1 MQPQEQSIDAQA
13 NGTKKEAKKKRRW
26 LRVSLITLGVI
37 LLLVIALI
45 AAVIIWLG
53 PIAESI
59 VERYDKEIIGRRI
72 EMSNLEIKLFK
83 GEISV
88 DSVQLFEPNDSTHF
102 ASIDRFETSIELREA
117 FKRHIDIT
125 RVGVVRPR
133 ASVVQRGSA
142 FNFDDIITFID
153 TTYLAEEEVDT
164 TEVESEPWRVS
175 IKNITLEDG
184 VAAYLDTELDQQWV
198 VSALDVYSDSIV
210 LEDAMTHIRASA
222 NINQR
227 ASLAGDL
234 NLNLDNLDFEF
245 KGTLSE
251 FSLSDIYK
259 YVVPVM
265 NISAIGGSLT
275 TDLAIEGNVDNITA
289 MDLTG
294 NLALNSFYLTARD
307 GRELFSA
314 GSIAANIS
322 ALNLDKQQYV
332 LSSLVASNYST
343 QFIMEKDGSTNFDGL
358 FYDEPEVSLETSSEN
373 VGDGIYDQREMV
385 TISTDESSSLM
396 SGMTIRI
403 GHLKLSGGDILY
415 ADRTMA
421 KEFEYQLSNINIESR
436 NFDIAARNKITVR
449 ANMPHQGTALLRW
462 EGSLNDFH
470 NQSLLASLQ
479 NINMEDFTPYC
490 EHYTAFPIT
499 SGNLTFRSQ
508 NNIINGELSGMNR
521 LGTYDFKVGKK
532 DKSLDPEFKIPLR
545 LGVYVLTDKDDHI
558 DIDLPVTGNID
569 SPEFSLRKVIFKAIG
584 NLLLKIVASP
594 FSWMSSDKQD
604 TFNAINFDLLD
615 PSISSEMYARLDKMA
630 EAMKEDE
637 TMKVSLKQSINYH
650 RARREIAELNLKM
663 AYYNSTQAES
673 DKRLD
678 MLELIRIQE
687 MKLSG
692 KEVAEFADSQ
702 LIARGI
708 DPQHLSTHAKAEAL
722 YGDIVDMQL
731 SRMMEGRN
739 KTIRNYMSF
748 QHKELAAD
756 SFTVESMTKEEMEA
770 YHGKERFGVT
780 LIIDG
785 EEIKV
790 EEKEEESDDKGAG
803 KGSDKGATE
812 ATETAG
818 KESAT
823 ESASE
828 GESATDEESS
838 SEQDNN
844 SSEQTLAMVETK
856 ETELTEE

>member
-1 MQPQEQSIDAQA
+1 MQSQEQNIDTQA
-13 NGTKKEAKKKRRW
+13 TDKKKSRKSRRW
-26 LRVSLITLGVI
+26 LRVTLITLASI
-37 LLLVIALI
+37 LLLVLVAV

-53 PIAESI
+53 PITEKV
-59 VERYDKEIIGRRI
+59 VERYDKELIGRRI
-72 EMSNLEIKLFK
+72 EMSNLRIKLFK
-83 GEISV
+83 GEIGV

-102 ASIDRFETSIELREA
+102 ASIDRFETSVDVREA

-125 RVGVVRPR
+125 RVSVVRPR

-142 FNFDDIITFID
+142 FNFDDILTFID
-153 TTYLAEEEVDT
+153 TTYLASEIDT

-175 IKNITLEDG
+175 LKNISLEDG
-184 VAAYLDTELDQQWV
+184 VASYLDTELDQQWV
-198 VSALDVYSDSIV
+198 VSALDVRTDSIV
-210 LEDAMTHIRASA
+210 LGDAVTRILASA

-227 ASLAGDL
+227 AALAGDL
-234 NLNLDNLDFEF
+234 GVNLDNLDFEF
-245 KGTLSE
+245 KGTLSQ

-259 YVVPVM
+259 YIVPVV
-265 NISAIGGSLT
+265 NISDIGGMLS
-275 TDLAIEGNVDNITA
+275 TDISVVGNANNITA
-289 MDLTG
+289 MDLAG
-294 NLALNSFYLTARD
+294 KLALDSFYLTGRD

-314 GSIAANIS
+314 GNITADIA

-343 QFIMEKDGSTNFDGL
+343 QFIMERDGTTNFDGL
-358 FYDEPEVSLETSSEN
+358 FYDEPEVSLETSSQR

-385 TISTDESSSLM
+385 TISTDENSSLM
-396 SGMTIRI
+396 SGMTLRI
-403 GHLKLSGGDILY
+403 GQLKLAKGNVFY
-415 ADRTMA
+415 ADRTMK
-421 KEFEYQLSNINIESR
+421 KEFEYRLSNISIESR
-436 NFDIAARNKITVR
+436 NFDIAASNKLTIR

-479 NINMEDFTPYC
+479 NVNMEDFTPFC

-508 NNIINGELSGMNR
+508 NTIINGELSGMNR

-604 TFNAINFDLLD
+604 TFKAINFDLLD
-615 PSISSEMYARLDKMA
+615 PSINSEQYARLDKMA
-630 EAMKEDE
+630 EALKGDE
-637 TMKVSLKQSINYH
+637 TMKVRLEQRVNYQ

-663 AYYNSTQAES
+663 AYYNSTQADN

-678 MLELIRIQE
+678 MLELITIQD
-687 MKLSG
+687 MKLSS
-692 KEVAEFADSQ
+692 KDVAEFADSQ

-748 QHKELAAD
+748 QHKELAPD
-756 SFTVESMTKEEMEA
+756 SFTIESMTKEEMES

-785 EEIKV
+785 EEIAV
-790 EEKEEESDDKGAG
+790 DEKEEETEEG
-803 KGSDKGATE
+803 KTKETTTE
-812 ATETAG
+812 ETA
-818 KESAT
+818 
-823 ESASE
+823 
-828 GESATDEESS
+828 TDKARTESS
-838 SEQDNN
+838 SEQESAENSDSSTDGDNN
-844 SSEQTLAMVETK
+844 SAEQTLAMVETK
-856 ETELTEE
+856 ETEVTEEEN